1 MTVLAKPEHM
11 VTIRKV
17 NSSPLLDWVL
27 YCCGTEAAMAHHMEH
42 EKEGIDKAGL
52 RWIMIATWNLN

>member
-1 MTVLAKPEHM
+1 M